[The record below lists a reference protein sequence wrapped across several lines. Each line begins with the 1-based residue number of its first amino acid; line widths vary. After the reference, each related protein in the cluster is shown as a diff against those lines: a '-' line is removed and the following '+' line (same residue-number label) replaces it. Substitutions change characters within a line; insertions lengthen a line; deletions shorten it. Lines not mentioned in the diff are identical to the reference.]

1 MVALKIIAFGLRGA
15 SAAAKF
21 LLVMYVA
28 FMGASALL
36 GQVAIIATIVALFTQ
51 VAGLE
56 VNRVVGR
63 RLHGLS
69 SEELILTLRGQAA
82 ACLGAYA
89 ILIPIV
95 FLVYPELLFTH
106 WFCVGLILIL
116 EHFITEV
123 YRLNILLL
131 RPVFASCLL
140 FVKNA
145 GWVILFV
152 ALTAAKQVPMTFAL
166 LLYCWAGVL
175 VLTAAPLIMMAWSHD
190 NQHVATKISAAF
202 HNAPGLVK
210 EAFPFIASAV
220 LTASIGAMDKL
231 VIGKYFP
238 ISEIGIFFFFST
250 CASILTLI
258 VTFSVGATSGP
269 ECIKVHTMQ
278 GQEAFFVRLQ
288 HLKRQYWTVILAT
301 TILILAFAYPLLAL
315 LTKQSY
321 ANNFDVLVLLVV
333 SAGFVALCDPYKLE
347 EYLSKRDIS
356 LLIGNA
362 FHMISLIVAVTIGV
376 QMSEID
382 VVATGVMLSSITTF
396 FFFYVQGPRR
406 VALWLQLQQ

>member
-1 MVALKIIAFGLRGA
+1 MVALKVFAFGLRGA

-21 LLVMYVA
+21 LLVMYIA
-28 FMGASALL
+28 FVGASELL
-36 GQVAIIATIVALFTQ
+36 GQVAIITTIVALFTK

-56 VNRVVGR
+56 INQVVGR
-63 RLHGLS
+63 RLHGLNA
-69 SEELILTLRGQAA
+69 EELIRTLRGQTV

-95 FLVYPELLFTH
+95 FLVYPELLFPH
-106 WFCVGLILIL
+106 WLCVGLILIL

-123 YRLNILLL
+123 YRLNILML
-131 RPVFASCLL
+131 RPVFASGLL

-152 ALTAAKQVPMTFAL
+152 ALTAVNRVPLTFAL

-175 VLTAAPLIMMAWSHD
+175 VLTAAPLLMTAWRHQ
-190 NQHVATKISAAF
+190 QHEDTKISAAC
-202 HNAPGLVK
+202 HKVPGLVK
-210 EAFPFIASAV
+210 EALPFIVSAV
-220 LTASIGAMDKL
+220 FTASIGAVDKL
-231 VIGKYFP
+231 MIGKYFP
-238 ISEIGIFFFFST
+238 ISELGIFFFFAT
-250 CASILTLI
+250 CASILTLV

-278 GQEAFFVRLQ
+278 GQEAFFTRLP
-288 HLKRQYWTVILAT
+288 HLKRQYRTVILTT
-301 TILILAFAYPLLAL
+301 TILILAFAYPLLAIL
-315 LTKQSY
+315 NKQTY

-362 FHMISLIVAVTIGV
+362 FHLISLIIAVIIGI
-376 QMSEID
+376 QMSEINII
-382 VVATGVMLSSITTF
+382 ATGVMLSSVATF
-396 FFFYVQGPRR
+396 VFFYVQGPRR
-406 VALWLQLQQ
+406 VAFLLRLQQ